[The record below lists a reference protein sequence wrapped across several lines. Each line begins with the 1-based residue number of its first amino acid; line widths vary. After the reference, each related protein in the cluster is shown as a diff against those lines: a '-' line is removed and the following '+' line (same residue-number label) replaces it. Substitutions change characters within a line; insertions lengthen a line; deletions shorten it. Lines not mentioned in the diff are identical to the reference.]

1 MRGIKHLIDEYFRQ
15 CRGEAAVDSEG
26 KELRDKNG
34 ELIRR
39 GSRPPTMSGLALA
52 LGFNSMEE
60 FLSYSGSD
68 KEKEYIEKA
77 KLMIENF
84 NEEKL
89 FEKDYV
95 RSAIFNL
102 SNREEKSEDKADGE
116 FKIPAELISA
126 SFIDLYRDV
135 RDGGHKEYILKGGR
149 GSAKS
154 SFAALVIIERM
165 LQRKEEHCLA
175 MRQIGVTLK
184 DSVFAKLK
192 WAIEILGV
200 GDQFEFRQ
208 SPLEIIR
215 IATGQKIYFRGA
227 DDPGK
232 LKSIAPSFGYIGML
246 WFEELDQF
254 QSESAVR
261 NLEQSVLRGG
271 DGVVFKSFNPPKS
284 KNNWANKMCEIPKA
298 GRLIHHS
305 DYLSV
310 PKKWLGKRFIDE
322 AAYLKETNPSAYEHE
337 YLGKCNGSG
346 GLVFENVKIREISQ
360 SEINGFGRV
369 YNGIDW
375 GWFPDPFRFCR
386 CGYIAAERRLYIFD
400 EISGNKLSNERI
412 TELLKEKGIGYQ
424 DRITA
429 DSGGEGPKSIDDLKS
444 EGFFIRGAVKG
455 PGSVEYSMK
464 WLCGLREIIID
475 NKRCP
480 CTAKEFLEYEFDKD
494 KNGDVIGGYPDRDN
508 HSIDAVRY
516 AMEEVWKR
524 RKG

>member
-1 MRGIKHLIDEYFRQ
+1 MRGLKRAIDEYFDECCWSDESGQ
-15 CRGEAAVDSEG
+15 GGEG
-26 KELRDKNG
+26 K
-34 ELIRR
+34 
-39 GSRPPTMSGLALA
+39 GSAGKKALRPPTLSGLALK

-60 FLSYSGSD
+60 FLRYKGS
-68 KEKEYIEKA
+68 EKENEYLEKA
-77 KLMIENF
+77 KLRIENF

-89 FEKDYV
+89 FDKDYV

-102 SNREEKSEDKADGE
+102 SNKEEKAEEKETED

-126 SFIDLYRDV
+126 GFIDLYRDF
-135 RDGGHKEYILKGGR
+135 REGGHKEYVLKGGR

-175 MRQIGVTLK
+175 MRQIGVTMK
-184 DSVFAKLK
+184 DSIFAKLK

-200 GDQFEFRQ
+200 KNQFEFRQ
-208 SPLEIIR
+208 SPPEIIR
-215 IATGQKIYFRGA
+215 ISTGQKIYFKGA

-232 LKSIAPSFGYIGML
+232 LKSIAPSFGYIGVL
-246 WFEELDQF
+246 WLEELDQF
-254 QSESAVR
+254 RSEKAVR

-271 DGVVFKSFNPPKS
+271 DGVVIKSFNPPKS
-284 KNNWANKMCEIPKA
+284 KNNWVNKMCEIPKE

-310 PKKWLGKRFIDE
+310 PKKWLGQRFIDE
-322 AAYLKETNPSAYEHE
+322 AGYLKEINPAAYEHE

-346 GLVFENVKIREISQ
+346 GLVFENVKIREISPE
-360 SEINGFGRV
+360 EIQAMGRT

-386 CGYIAAERRLYIFD
+386 CGYIASERRLYIFD
-400 EISGNKLSNERI
+400 EINANKLSNEKICER
-412 TELLKEKGIGYQ
+412 LKEKGIGYS

-444 EGFFIRGAVKG
+444 MGFFIRGAQKG
-455 PGSVEYSMK
+455 PGSVEYSIK
-464 WLCGLREIIID
+464 WLCGLREIVID
-475 NKRCP
+475 NKKCP
-480 CTAKEFLEYEFDKD
+480 YTAREFLEYEFDKD
-494 KNGDVIGGYPDRDN
+494 KDGEIIGGYPDRNN

-516 AMEEVWKR
+516 AMEEVWRKR
-524 RKG
+524 K